1 MLGTE
6 VGLAGGVVY
15 YPVEEGVRKDSE
27 HSTEMYS
34 KTCFIKLHLS
44 RKFQLRFQSYQRFQ
58 T

>member
-15 YPVEEGVRKDSE
+15 YPIEEGVRKDSE

-34 KTCFIKLHLS
+34 KTYKDFPDNLLWSLFSCSTF
-44 RKFQLRFQSYQRFQ
+44 
-58 T
+58 